1 MQGRFYLETKR
12 LDYSSGLTK
21 ANLKLF
27 HISFLTHTHK
37 KKIAGLGYNYYHLK
51 CSCLLLMID
60 FPFILIM
67 RCTVSFSNEP
77 AL

>member
-27 HISFLTHTHK
+27 HISFLTHK
-37 KKIAGLGYNYYHLK
+37 KKDCRVGLQLLPPQMQLSFVNDWFSFYINYEMH
-51 CSCLLLMID
+51 S
-60 FPFILIM
+60 
-67 RCTVSFSNEP
+67 
-77 AL
+77 